1 MITFDVESHTYRD
14 EHGRVL
20 PSVTQV
26 LSPLSANAYRGVPQD
41 VMDAAAA
48 IGTAVH
54 RMIEL
59 DVQGVLDESSL
70 HPSIAQY
77 LPAWRR
83 FLVESR
89 AEILGSEMRVASRRY
104 GFAGTLD
111 LYLLIHGQRA
121 LIDAKRVA
129 QVQRTTGPQTAG
141 YEIAL
146 REETG
151 LPATTRIDRYALQ
164 LVDDKFRLIPLTD
177 PADQRVFLAA
187 LTVHNW
193 SAKAA

>member
-1 MITFDVESHTYRD
+1 MITFDEQTHTYTD

-20 PSVTQV
+20 PSVTQI
-26 LSPLSANAYRGVPQD
+26 LAPLSANAYRGVPQE
-41 VMDAAAA
+41 VMDNAAA

-54 RMIEL
+54 KMIEL

-83 FLVESR
+83 FLVESSFQV
-89 AEILGSEMRVASRRY
+89 LGSEMRVASRRY
-104 GFAGTLD
+104 GYAGTLD
-111 LYLLIHGQRA
+111 LYGLIHGQHA

-151 LPATTRIDRYALQ
+151 LPATARVDRYALQ
-164 LVDDKFRLIPLTD
+164 LIGDRFRLLPLTD
-177 PADQRVFLAA
+177 PADARVFLSA
-187 LTVHNW
+187 LTLHNW
-193 SAKAA
+193 SSKAA

>member
-1 MITFDVESHTYRD
+1 MIAFDQDTHTYRD
-14 EHGRVL
+14 ETGRVL

-26 LSPLSANAYRGVPQD
+26 LAPLSANAYRGVSQE
-41 VMDAAAA
+41 VMERAAE

-54 RMIEL
+54 KMIEL
-59 DVQGVLDESSL
+59 DVQGVLDELSL
-70 HPSIAQY
+70 HPSIEQY

-89 AEILGSEMRVASRRY
+89 AEILRSEMRVASRRY

-121 LIDAKRVA
+121 LVDAKRVA

-146 REETG
+146 REEMA
-151 LPATTRIDRYALQ
+151 LPPGVRIDRYALQ

-187 LTVHNW
+187 LTLHNW
-193 SAKAA
+193 QAKAA

>member
-1 MITFDVESHTYRD
+1 MITFEPDSHTYRD

-26 LSPLSANAYRGVPQD
+26 LAPLSANAYRGVSQE
-41 VMDAAAA
+41 VMERAAE

-54 RMIEL
+54 KMIEL

-70 HPSIAQY
+70 HPSIEQY

-83 FLVESR
+83 FLLESGF
-89 AEILGSEMRVASRRY
+89 EVLGSEMRVASRRY

-111 LYLLIHGQRA
+111 LYGLLHGKHS

-151 LPATTRIDRYALQ
+151 LPSTTRVDRYALQ

-187 LTVHNW
+187 LTLHNW